1 MEPVL
6 PIDDSEDEACAYLL
20 SVRNQ
25 AEQMQ
30 EKVAKNIEKLEP
42 SDWYAPKSEF
52 SPGFALS
59 LSPGKKQE
67 ILDEFIKTRQGLKS
81 VRKPVEK
88 PRPNSLIKQ
97 ILYTQRPYLSTII
110 ELDDLGVSKVLKYV
124 ANTLE
129 DYKKLEEWIYC
140 LLCLL
145 DPPFDL
151 DTYSILNQIMRVSI
165 EHYPSPSST
174 LIILIIS
181 EYFGQKLP

>member
-25 AEQMQ
+25 ADQMQ

-42 SDWYAPKSEF
+42 SDWFVPKSEF
-52 SPGFALS
+52 SPGFTLS
-59 LSPGKKQE
+59 LNPSKKQE
-67 ILDEFIKTRQGLKS
+67 ILNKFIEIRQNLKAA
-81 VRKPVEK
+81 RKPVEK
-88 PRPNSLIKQ
+88 SRPNSLIKQ
-97 ILYTQRPYLSTII
+97 ILYTQRPYLSTLI
-110 ELDDLGVSKVLKYV
+110 ELDDLGVSKVLKYIS
-124 ANTLE
+124 NTLE

-151 DTYSILNQIMRVSI
+151 EIYSILNQIMKVSI

-181 EYFGQKLP
+181 EFFGQKLP